1 MEGKEG
7 PGWGGTVF
15 VLHGIVTYPG
25 YLSSKEVSCQ
35 DFCNNSNYFLKKGK
49 E

>member
-1 MEGKEG
+1 MRRERCLYGS
-7 PGWGGTVF
+7 
-15 VLHGIVTYPG
+15 LHGIVTCPG